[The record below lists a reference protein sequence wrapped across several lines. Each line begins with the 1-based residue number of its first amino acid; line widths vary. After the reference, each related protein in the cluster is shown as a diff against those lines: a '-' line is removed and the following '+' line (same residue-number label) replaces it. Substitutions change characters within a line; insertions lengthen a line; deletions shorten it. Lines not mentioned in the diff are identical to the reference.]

1 MNNKNIMNSV
11 GSFGDIVAMKNTR
24 MNNVLMN
31 SVGMNNDSYA

>member
-11 GSFGDIVAMKNTR
+11 GSFGDIVAMNNTR